1 MGKPGRWSSMWV
13 VVLACA
19 SSMHCGQIAKSLR
32 ERSAPQ
38 VLKSWDGAF
47 QVTAPAGWRTNREL
61 HAKADLGVAYPVRET
76 YLVVLSESAKDFDI
90 MDLGKHSAA
99 TRNILL
105 KNLGAPQ
112 VGPLRHITI
121 AGQPAL
127 QCDITGVAENLRLHY
142 VHTTV
147 KLGGFYHQL
156 LAWTLA
162 SRWDT
167 EQSTLRA
174 LVASFATANPAPN

>member
-1 MGKPGRWSSMWV
+1 M
-13 VVLACA
+13 
-19 SSMHCGQIAKSLR
+19 
-32 ERSAPQ
+32 
-38 VLKSWDGAF
+38 
-47 QVTAPAGWRTNREL
+47 
-61 HAKADLGVAYPVRET
+61 
-76 YLVVLSESAKDFDI
+76 
-90 MDLGKHSAA
+90 
-99 TRNILL
+99 
-105 KNLGAPQ
+105 
-112 VGPLRHITI
+112 
-121 AGQPAL
+121 
-127 QCDITGVAENLRLHY
+127 AENLRLHY